1 LVRKRLM
8 FFCFV
13 AEM

>member
-1 LVRKRLM
+1 VRKRLM